1 MRKLFAHGVVA
12 AALLGVVLPQVL
24 FGAST
29 GSIENP
35 LRYSTISQFI
45 NGLLEAV
52 VYIALPI
59 ISLFIV
65 YAGFLFVTAR
75 GDAAQISKARN
86 NFLYVVIGALLILGA
101 WALAELIGGTI
112 EQLRS

>member
-1 MRKLFAHGVVA
+1 MRNVYAQVVW
-12 AALLGVVLPQVL
+12 VLAVCAVTAPQFL
-24 FGAST
+24 YAQSL
-29 GSIENP
+29 ENP
-35 LRYSTISQFI
+35 LRFNSVSEFI

-75 GDAAQISKARN
+75 GDTNQISTARK

-112 EQLRS
+112 EQLRP